1 MYIEQLVKGNALKKE
16 IDNLKEI
23 IDAANTALNNSEGV
37 TVCVKFPFYND
48 YVLDSNLTKQI
59 LSLLKS
65 SSEDLLT
72 KAESEF
78 EKL

>member
-1 MYIEQLVKGNALKKE
+1 MFYGVLKEE

-23 IDAANTALNNSEGV
+23 MEAANSVINNSEGV
-37 TVCVKFPFYND
+37 TVCVKFPFYNKC
-48 YVLDSNLTKQI
+48 VLESQLTKQI